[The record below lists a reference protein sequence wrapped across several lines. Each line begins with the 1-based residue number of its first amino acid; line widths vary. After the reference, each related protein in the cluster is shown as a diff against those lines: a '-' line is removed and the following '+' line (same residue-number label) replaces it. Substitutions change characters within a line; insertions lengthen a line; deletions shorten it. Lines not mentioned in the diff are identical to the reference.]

1 MWCGCGGCVVV
12 RGRVGQVEGDA
23 GVAALGDV
31 EQVVGDAVRGGEAQE
46 LAEGAVDVLG
56 VQVLVVE
63 QEGHV
68 VCGQGLCVC
77 GKWKV
82 ETNGLMLIN

>member
-1 MWCGCGGCVVV
+1 
-12 RGRVGQVEGDA
+12 
-23 GVAALGDV
+23 
-31 EQVVGDAVRGGEAQE
+31 
-46 LAEGAVDVLG
+46 

-68 VCGQGLCVC
+68 VCGQGLRVC